1 MAQLI
6 RRARRR
12 PKAEINVVPYID
24 VMLVLMVIL
33 MITATAIT
41 AGVEVDLPSASAPPS
56 EATAEN
62 SIIIEINSDGEYH
75 FITSGDRDEIAYALE
90 EAVDLVQ
97 TRLQQ
102 KPELLILVGGDE
114 GADYGKVVELLSMM
128 NEVAGVEKVSLMTNP
143 AK

>member
-6 RRARRR
+6 RRTRRR

-41 AGVEVDLPSASAPPS
+41 AGVDVDLPSAAAPPS
-56 EATAEN
+56 EVTYDN
-62 SIIIEINSDGEYH
+62 SIILQVTLEGEYK
-75 FITSGDRDEIAYALE
+75 FADDDLTYALDE
-90 EAVDLVQ
+90 VVSLVQ
-97 TRLQQ
+97 TRLEQ
-102 KPELLILVGGDE
+102 KPELLVLVGGDQ

-128 NEVAGVEKVSLMTNP
+128 NQVAGVEKVSLMTNP